1 MNIYILTR
9 GRVNKQITL
18 ESIPKRWAKDTYL
31 VCTPIEAREHEALG
45 RQCKVVPPSVIDYST
60 KFQWLI
66 DGKADKE
73 VRQFIMM
80 DDDLHFNMRHPTEE
94 RLLPVDNREL
104 TLMFDKLRILNKRY
118 PLSGIHPRQLGHNKE
133 TPFVENGRILCVHNI
148 NLDLFPKKLMRL
160 DAHPILADKLLN
172 CALLSQG
179 IPNAVLTAYTVD
191 WGSVQAPG
199 GCSDYRTLEMQEA
212 AVKYVAEKFGPFA
225 KAVMKKPKTAK
236 WLGDERWDLQ
246 IQWKR
251 MYKAGV
257 EANER

>member
-18 ESIPKRWAKDTYL
+18 DSIPKRYLKDTYL
-31 VCTPIEAREHEALG
+31 ICGAMEARQHRVLG
-45 RQCKVVPPSVIDYST
+45 RQCKVSPPHVDNYSK

-66 DGKADKE
+66 DGKADRSCK
-73 VRQFIMM
+73 QFVMM
-80 DDDLHFNMRHPTEE
+80 DDDLYFNKRIPGQEK
-94 RLLPVDNREL
+94 LAPVDEGDLER
-104 TLMFDKLRILNKRY
+104 MFLSLAALNEDY
-118 PLSGIHPRQLGHNKE
+118 ALSGIHPRQMGHNK
-133 TPFVENGRILCVHNI
+133 PLPYVENGRILCVHNV

-172 CALLSQG
+172 CALLKQG
-179 IPNAVLTAYTVD
+179 VPNAIITAFTVD